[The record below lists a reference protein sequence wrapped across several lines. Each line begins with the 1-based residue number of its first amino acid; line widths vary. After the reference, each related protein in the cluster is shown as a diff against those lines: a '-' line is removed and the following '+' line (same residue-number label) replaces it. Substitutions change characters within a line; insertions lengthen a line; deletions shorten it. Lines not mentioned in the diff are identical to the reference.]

1 MFLGINKL
9 LCWAQE
15 GIVLAC
21 AKRGMAELC
30 SVGSFSP
37 YLSVGLSKG
46 DTAILMEGG
55 GFDHA
60 HLQETSPAE
69 GLGCTEEL
77 HVMNAIINSR
87 SFLEIEPSS
96 RAK

>member
-1 MFLGINKL
+1 M
-9 LCWAQE
+9 
-15 GIVLAC
+15 
-21 AKRGMAELC
+21 LC

-37 YLSVGLSKG
+37 YLGSLCVGLLKR

-55 GFDHA
+55 GFDHTHFQGA
-60 HLQETSPAE
+60 SPAE

-77 HVMNAIINSR
+77 LVMNAILDVR